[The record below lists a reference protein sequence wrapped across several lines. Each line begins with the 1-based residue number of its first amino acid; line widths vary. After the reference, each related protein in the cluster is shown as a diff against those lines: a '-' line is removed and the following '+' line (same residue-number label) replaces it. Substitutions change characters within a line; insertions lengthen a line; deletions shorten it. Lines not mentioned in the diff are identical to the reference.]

1 MADRPTVVVI
11 GTLDTKGPETAYLRD
26 RVQALGAETVVVD
39 SGILGG
45 PDGIAPDVTREEV
58 ARAAGTTLE
67 AVRAAGSRGAAVERM
82 MAGVAETCRRLFAA
96 GRCHGLVAL
105 GGAEG
110 AVLAAA
116 GMQALPLG
124 VPKVLVTP
132 LASGR
137 RTFGPFVGTRDVM
150 VMHSVIDI
158 LGLNEVSRAIFDQ
171 AAAAVAGMAAAG
183 RPVARGARP
192 LLAVTMLGNTTPA
205 VMRMKP
211 ALEALGRDVLV
222 FHANGVG
229 GRAMEEMVGEG
240 RIAAVLDYTLSELT
254 DELAGGLHAGGPDR
268 LEAAGARGIPQVVV
282 PGCID
287 FIVAGPRDGLPDAWR
302 GRATYYQ
309 NPAFTLVRTSRE
321 EMAAVGRTMA
331 RKLSAARGP
340 VAVAIPLGGL
350 SAANRPGGELH
361 DPAGDAAFRE
371 ALKAGLRPGIPVVE
385 MDAHI
390 NDAAF
395 ADRVVA
401 LMRETAGL
409 GGRPRSE

>member
-1 MADRPTVVVI
+1 
-11 GTLDTKGPETAYLRD
+11 
-26 RVQALGAETVVVD
+26 
-39 SGILGG
+39 
-45 PDGIAPDVTREEV
+45 V
-58 ARAAGTTLE
+58 A
-67 AVRAAGSRGAAVERM
+67 
-82 MAGVAETCRRLFAA
+82 
-96 GRCHGLVAL
+96 AL

-110 AVLAAA
+110 AVLASA

-137 RTFGPFVGTRDVM
+137 RSFGPFVGIRDVT
-150 VMHSVIDI
+150 VMHSVVDI
-158 LGLNEVSRAIFDQ
+158 LGLNEISRAVFDQ
-171 AAAAVAGMAAAG
+171 AAAAVAGMAAAF

-211 ALEALGRDVLV
+211 ALEALGYDALV

-229 GRAMEEMVGEG
+229 GRAMEEMVREG
-240 RIAAVLDYTLSELT
+240 RIAAVLDFTLSELT
-254 DELAGGLHAGGPDR
+254 DELVGGFHAGGPDR

-282 PGCID
+282 PGCVD
-287 FIVAGPRDGLPDAWR
+287 FIVQGARETIPERWR

-321 EMAAVGRTMA
+321 EMAAVGRILA
-331 RKLSAARGP
+331 RKLGAAKGP
-340 VAVAIPLGGL
+340 VAVALPLGGL
-350 SAANRPGGELH
+350 SIANRPGGELF
-361 DPAGDAAFRE
+361 DPEGDAALRRE
-371 ALKAGLRPGIPVVE
+371 LRAHLRPGIPVVE
-385 MDAHI
+385 VEAHV

-401 LMRETAGL
+401 LFRETAGI
-409 GGRPRSE
+409 